1 LKDALS
7 MLSKCAA
14 ADIFRP
20 NEKIL
25 AAFYDAVI
33 VIGGSLLV
41 GLSAQVR
48 VYLPFGLVP
57 VTGQTFAVLVLGA
70 LLGSRRG
77 ALSMLFYLLE
87 GVSGLPVFAAG
98 LGFSTILGPT
108 GGYLVGFVPAAYL
121 VGRLAEMGWDRR
133 FITAV
138 AAMIAGD
145 IILLLFGFA
154 WLVTLTNVRTAFLT
168 GLCPFIVGDILKVML
183 AASALPAGWKLLGY
197 LNMGTGRR

>member
-1 LKDALS
+1 
-7 MLSKCAA
+7 MLIKCAA

-25 AAFYDAVI
+25 AALYDAII

-41 GLSAQVR
+41 GLSAQIK

-57 VTGQTFAVLVLGA
+57 ITAQTFVVLILGA
-70 LLGSRRG
+70 LLGSRRAG
-77 ALSMLFYLLE
+77 LAMLFYLVE
-87 GVSGLPVFAAG
+87 GVLGLPVFAAG
-98 LGFSTILGPT
+98 LGFSAIFGPT

-121 VGRLAEMGWDRR
+121 VGGLAEMGWDRR
-133 FITAV
+133 FFTAV

-154 WLVTLTNVRTAFLT
+154 WLATLMNIRTAFLT
-168 GLCPFIVGDILKVML
+168 GLCPFIVGDLFKVML
-183 AASALPAGWKLLGY
+183 AAAALPAGWKLLGY
-197 LNMGTGRR
+197 LNMGIGRR